1 MRKRNRAA
9 RKTRR
14 AAPSPACWGG
24 EEKWDAQ
31 KTQANQ
37 DKEDGMK
44 RTISSSRTSSP
55 CAVPTGNAL
64 QLCICEQKCGR
75 EAGSDF
81 HEDKSGGR
89 AHRRERVGRL
99 GGGGCLIPGCEEV
112 GRRFFR
118 NNEVKGPSPRVMI
131 GGEGLLSCPA
141 LSLGSEEGGGR
152 REVVGEEKVVP
163 PRFPP
168 HAIDR

>member
-14 AAPSPACWGG
+14 AAPSPACWRG
-24 EEKWDAQ
+24 EKWDAQ
-31 KTQANQ
+31 KQQLNQA
-37 DKEDGMK
+37 KDGI
-44 RTISSSRTSSP
+44 RQRISSSRTSLP

-89 AHRRERVGRL
+89 AHRRERVGRW
-99 GGGGCLIPGCEEV
+99 GGCLILGCEEV
-112 GRRFFR
+112 GRRFFC
-118 NNEVKGPSPRVMI
+118 NNEVKEGPSPRVMI

-141 LSLGSEEGGGR
+141 LPLGSQEGGGR
-152 REVVGEEKVVP
+152 REVVVVGGGSGP
-163 PRFPP
+163 PSR
-168 HAIDR
+168 DR